1 MTAPGRRSVPLRRAL
16 LVAVV
21 IALVIASVALGW
33 IAAHW
38 GASPAP

>member
-1 MTAPGRRSVPLRRAL
+1 MDPVRLRRML

-21 IALVIASVALGW
+21 GILVVASVALGW

-38 GASPAP
+38 GGDRAQ